1 MKKTDIYQTGAVK
14 GFALFAAVVLVLC
27 VISAFLPVHGEEEIY
42 DSVLRLHVIANSDED
57 ADQALK
63 LKVRDAVIEAIR
75 PIADGCAS
83 LEEVSLAVADSMEEL
98 RLCALN
104 VVRENGCG
112 YDVSVELGREK
123 YPTKTY
129 ADVCFPAGEY
139 LSLQI
144 KIGAAVGQ
152 NWWCVLF
159 PPLCLE
165 SATVK
170 SEMED
175 NFVSVGLSEDQYK
188 IITDTGRVKYKAR
201 FKILEL
207 FQSIFD

>member
-1 MKKTDIYQTGAVK
+1 MKKTVVCQTGAVK
-14 GFALFAAVVLVLC
+14 AFAALFAIVLLLC

-42 DSVLRLHVIANSDED
+42 DSVLRLHVIANSDTD

-63 LKVRDAVIEAIR
+63 LKVRDAVIEAIE
-75 PIADGCAS
+75 PIAKNCATV
-83 LEEVSLAVADSMEEL
+83 EEVSLAVSRASEDIRAS
-98 RLCALN
+98 ALK

-112 YDVSVELGREK
+112 YDISVELGREK
-123 YPTKTY
+123 YPTKAY

-139 LSLQI
+139 LSLQV
-144 KIGAAVGQ
+144 KIGEAVGQ

-201 FKILEL
+201 FKILEI